1 MIAIWGMLA
10 EMPVDPSTF
19 IAFIGAALVVVI
31 SPGPDTLLI
40 LRYTLASGRRV
51 GLATV
56 TGVQLG
62 LVIHTTA
69 AVVGLS
75 LIIVT
80 LPVLYGAI
88 AIVGALYLA
97 WLGYQ
102 SIRAGVVSL
111 DNMDGL
117 VVSSA
122 KGLRDAAITNV
133 LNPKVIF
140 LFLAMMPNFVVPE
153 AGDVSLQ
160 LATLGLALIVV
171 STIWQGALAL
181 GAEAARQWLA
191 VPRIQRIL
199 SWVTGVILMAFASAL
214 ILEHAL

>member
-1 MIAIWGMLA
+1 M
-10 EMPVDPSTF
+10 
-19 IAFIGAALVVVI
+19 I

-40 LRYTLASGRRV
+40 LRYTLTSGRRV

-69 AVVGLS
+69 AIVGLS
-75 LIIVT
+75 LFIVT
-80 LPVLYGAI
+80 VPVLYGAI
-88 AIVGALYLA
+88 AIVGALYPA

-102 SIRAGVVSL
+102 SIRADVVSL

-117 VVSSA
+117 VVRSA
-122 KGLRDAAITNV
+122 KGLRGAAITNV

-140 LFLAMMPNFVVPE
+140 LFLALMPNFVVPE

-171 STIWQGALAL
+171 NTIWQGTLAL
-181 GAEAARQWLA
+181 GAEAARRWLA

-199 SWVTGVILMAFASAL
+199 SWVTGVILMAFAAAL

>member
-1 MIAIWGMLA
+1 
-10 EMPVDPSTF
+10 MPVDVSAF

-31 SPGPDTLLI
+31 SPGSDTLLI

-56 TGVQLG
+56 TGVELG

-80 LPVLYGAI
+80 VPVLYGAI

-97 WLGYQ
+97 WLGFQ
-102 SIRAGVVSL
+102 RIRAGVVSL

-160 LATLGLALIVV
+160 FATLGLALIVV
-171 STIWQGALAL
+171 SAIWQGALAL

>member
-1 MIAIWGMLA
+1 
-10 EMPVDPSTF
+10 MPVDPSAL
-19 IAFIGAALVVVI
+19 IAFIGAAFVVVI

-40 LRYTLASGRRV
+40 LRYTLTSGRRV

-69 AVVGLS
+69 AIVGLS
-75 LIIVT
+75 LFIVT
-80 LPVLYGAI
+80 VPVLYGAI

-102 SIRAGVVSL
+102 SIRADVVSL

-117 VVSSA
+117 VVRSA

-140 LFLAMMPNFVVPE
+140 LFLALMPNFVVPE

-171 STIWQGALAL
+171 NTIWQGTLAL
-181 GAEAARQWLA
+181 GAEAARRWLS

-199 SWVTGVILMAFASAL
+199 SWVTGVILMAFAAAL

>member
-1 MIAIWGMLA
+1 
-10 EMPVDPSTF
+10 MPVDPSDL

-40 LRYTLASGRRV
+40 LRYTLASVRRV

-62 LVIHTTA
+62 LAIHTTA
-69 AVVGLS
+69 AIIGLS
-75 LIIVT
+75 VIIVT
-80 LPVLYGAI
+80 VPALYGAI
-88 AIVGALYLA
+88 AIIGVLYLA

-117 VVSSA
+117 IVVGSA

-140 LFLAMMPNFVVPE
+140 LFLALMPNFVVPE
-153 AGDVSLQ
+153 ADDVSLQ

-171 STIWQGALAL
+171 NTIWQGALAL

-199 SWVTGVILMAFASAL
+199 SWVTGVILMTFSAAL

>member
-1 MIAIWGMLA
+1 
-10 EMPVDPSTF
+10 MPVEPSAL

-62 LVIHTTA
+62 LAIHTTA
-69 AVVGLS
+69 AIIGLS
-75 LIIVT
+75 VIIATV
-80 LPVLYGAI
+80 PALYGAI
-88 AIVGALYLA
+88 AIIGALYLA

-117 VVSSA
+117 IVVGSA

-140 LFLAMMPNFVVPE
+140 LFLALMPNFVVPE
-153 AGDVSLQ
+153 ADDVSLQ

-171 STIWQGALAL
+171 NTIWQGALAL

-191 VPRIQRIL
+191 VPRIQRVL
-199 SWVTGVILMAFASAL
+199 SWVTGVILMAFSAAL

>member
-1 MIAIWGMLA
+1 
-10 EMPVDPSTF
+10 MPVDPGAL

-62 LVIHTTA
+62 LAIHTTA
-69 AVVGLS
+69 AIIGLS
-75 LIIVT
+75 VIIATV
-80 LPVLYGAI
+80 PALYGAI
-88 AIVGALYLA
+88 AIIGALYLA

-117 VVSSA
+117 IVVGSA

-140 LFLAMMPNFVVPE
+140 LFLALMPNFVVPE
-153 AGDVSLQ
+153 ADDVSLQ

-171 STIWQGALAL
+171 NTIWQGALAL

-191 VPRIQRIL
+191 VPRIQRVL
-199 SWVTGVILMAFASAL
+199 SWVTGVILMAFSAAL

>member
-1 MIAIWGMLA
+1 
-10 EMPVDPSTF
+10 MPVDPSAL

-62 LVIHTTA
+62 LAIHTTA
-69 AVVGLS
+69 AIIGLS
-75 LIIVT
+75 VIIATV
-80 LPVLYGAI
+80 PALYGAI
-88 AIVGALYLA
+88 AIIGALYLA

-117 VVSSA
+117 IVVGSA

-140 LFLAMMPNFVVPE
+140 LFLALMPNFVVPE

-171 STIWQGALAL
+171 NTIWQGALAL

-191 VPRIQRIL
+191 VPRIQRVL
-199 SWVTGVILMAFASAL
+199 SWVTGVILMAFSAAL

>member
-1 MIAIWGMLA
+1 
-10 EMPVDPSTF
+10 MPVDVSAF

-31 SPGPDTLLI
+31 SPGSDTLLI

-56 TGVQLG
+56 TGVKLG

-80 LPVLYGAI
+80 VPVLYGAI

-97 WLGYQ
+97 WLGFQ
-102 SIRAGVVSL
+102 RIRAGVVSL

-160 LATLGLALIVV
+160 FATLGLALIVV
-171 STIWQGALAL
+171 SAIWQGALAL

-199 SWVTGVILMAFASAL
+199 SWVTGVILMAFAAAL

>member
-1 MIAIWGMLA
+1 
-10 EMPVDPSTF
+10 MPVDVSAF

-160 LATLGLALIVV
+160 FATLGLALIVV
-171 STIWQGALAL
+171 NTIWQGTLAL
-181 GAEAARQWLA
+181 GAEAARRWLS

-199 SWVTGVILMAFASAL
+199 SWVTGAILMAFASAL
-214 ILEHAL
+214 VLDHAL